1 MKRERPESERYGP
14 EEIGTYPGGA
24 GVASLVEAR
33 ELDDPVW
40 AALAAARPLGVLSV
54 LLGWSP
60 GLGASLLLVISAAL
74 LRGMKCGIT
83 RVPLTRFTRSWDRAI
98 LTGVNTWVNLGSD
111 PVSCSWMIPVPVS
124 AGIACHRL

>member
-1 MKRERPESERYGP
+1 MHYD
-14 EEIGTYPGGA
+14 
-24 GVASLVEAR
+24 SLVTQLVDLLWSVKIAEKVR
-33 ELDDPVW
+33 MGLPHPCV
-40 AALAAARPLGVLSV
+40 AL
-54 LLGWSP
+54 
-60 GLGASLLLVISAAL
+60 ISASAMFVMNQRVIR

>member
-1 MKRERPESERYGP
+1 MTSFFSPQFGERERPESERCSP

-40 AALAAARPLGVLSV
+40 AALAAVRPLGVLSV

-60 GLGASLLLVISAAL
+60 GLGASLLLVISAGVFARAAL
-74 LRGMKCGIT
+74 GRGAWRC
-83 RVPLTRFTRSWDRAI
+83 PSWIAGCESV
-98 LTGVNTWVNLGSD
+98 L
-111 PVSCSWMIPVPVS
+111 CSW
-124 AGIACHRL
+124 RLERGERASSV

>member
-1 MKRERPESERYGP
+1 MSSS

-40 AALAAARPLGVLSV
+40 AAPAAARPLGVLSV

-60 GLGASLLLVISAAL
+60 GLGASLLLVISAGVFA
-74 LRGMKCGIT
+74 
-83 RVPLTRFTRSWDRAI
+83 RAASEE
-98 LTGVNTWVNLGSD
+98 GLGT
-111 PVSCSWMIPVPVS
+111 VR
-124 AGIACHRL
+124 AGSLGANQSL